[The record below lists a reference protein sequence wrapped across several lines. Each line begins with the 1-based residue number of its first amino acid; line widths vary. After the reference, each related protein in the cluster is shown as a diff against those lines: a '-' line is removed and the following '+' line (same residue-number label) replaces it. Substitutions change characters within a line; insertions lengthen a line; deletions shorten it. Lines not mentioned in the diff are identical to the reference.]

1 MALRYKVLALDLD
14 GTLTNSEKKI
24 TPRTRETLLRA
35 QKQGLK
41 IVLASG
47 RPPFGIKPIADQLEL
62 QKYGGY
68 ILAFNGGAVIDCTTG
83 ETLMQRTL
91 DMSFYPYLYSKGNT
105 QDFKIL
111 SYLGNDIACEDIEDE
126 YVRYEARLNG
136 MGLRKV
142 ENFLKEID
150 FPEPKFL
157 IVGKPEKLAVLE
169 QEIAGH
175 MQGVMSVYR
184 SEPFF
189 LELLPLGIDKADC
202 LDAFLKKIGFGRED
216 LMACGDGYNDLSM
229 IRYAGM
235 GVAMANA
242 QKEVLEAA
250 DHVTL
255 SNDEDGV
262 AAAVE
267 HLLLAGQ

>member
-1 MALRYKVLALDLD
+1 
-14 GTLTNSEKKI
+14 
-24 TPRTRETLLRA
+24 
-35 QKQGLK
+35 
-41 IVLASG
+41 
-47 RPPFGIKPIADQLEL
+47 
-62 QKYGGY
+62 
-68 ILAFNGGAVIDCTTG
+68 
-83 ETLMQRTL
+83 MQRTL
-91 DMSFYPYLYSKGNT
+91 DMSLYPYLYSKGNT
-105 QDFKIL
+105 EDFNIL
-111 SYLGNDIACEDIEDE
+111 SYLGDDIACEDIEDE

-142 ENFLKEID
+142 GNFLEEID

-157 IVGKPEKLAVLE
+157 IVGNPEKLALLE
-169 QEIAGH
+169 REIAEH
-175 MQGVMSVYR
+175 LKGVMSVYR

-202 LDAFLKKIGFGRED
+202 LDAFLKQIGYSQED

-235 GVAMANA
+235 GVAMKNA

-250 DHVTL
+250 DYVTL

-262 AAAVE
+262 AEAVE
-267 HLLLAGQ
+267 RILLQEEA

>member
-1 MALRYKVLALDLD
+1 MKYKVLALDLD

-24 TPRTRETLLRA
+24 TDRTRQTLIRA
-35 QKQGLK
+35 QEKGLK

-47 RPPFGIKPIADQLEL
+47 RPPFGIKPIAEQLEL
-62 QKYGGY
+62 KRFGGY
-68 ILAFNGGAVIDCTTG
+68 ILAFNGGAVIDCATG
-83 ETLMQRTL
+83 EPIMQRTL
-91 DMSFYPYLYSKGNT
+91 DMSLYPYLYSKGNT
-105 QDFKIL
+105 EDFNIL
-111 SYLGNDIACEDIEDE
+111 SYLGDDIACEDIEDE

-142 ENFLKEID
+142 GNFLEEID

-157 IVGKPEKLAVLE
+157 IVGNPEKLALLE
-169 QEIAGH
+169 REIAEH
-175 MQGVMSVYR
+175 LKGVMSVYR

-202 LDAFLKKIGFGRED
+202 LDAFLKQIGYSQED

-235 GVAMANA
+235 GVAMKNA

-250 DHVTL
+250 DYVTL

-262 AAAVE
+262 AEAVE
-267 HLLLAGQ
+267 RILLQEEA

>member
-1 MALRYKVLALDLD
+1 MALRYKILALDLD

-35 QKQGLK
+35 QQQGLK

-62 QKYGGY
+62 RKYGGY
-68 ILAFNGGAVIDCTTG
+68 ILAFNGGAVIDCATG

-91 DMSFYPYLYSKGNT
+91 DMSLYPYLYSKGST
-105 QDFKIL
+105 QDFNIL

-142 ENFLKEID
+142 DNFLREIN

-169 QEIAGH
+169 QEIAEH
-175 MQGVMSVYR
+175 MKGAMSVYR

-189 LELLPLGIDKADC
+189 LELLPLGIDKAVC
-202 LDAFLKKIGFGRED
+202 MDAFLKKIGYRRED

-262 AAAVE
+262 AAAVDDI
-267 HLLLAGQ
+267 LLQDC

>member
-14 GTLTNSEKKI
+14 GTLTNSKKVM

-35 QKQGLK
+35 QAQGLK

-47 RPPFGIKPIADQLEL
+47 RPPFGIKPIAEQLEL
-62 QKYGGY
+62 RKYGGY
-68 ILAFNGGAVIDCTTG
+68 ILAFNGGAVIDCSTG
-83 ETLMQRTL
+83 ETVMQRVL
-91 DMSFYPYLYSKGNT
+91 DMSLYPYLYSKAKAGGFN
-105 QDFKIL
+105 IL
-111 SYLGNDIACEDIEDE
+111 SYLGDDIACEDTGDE

-142 ENFLKEID
+142 GNFLEEIN

-157 IVGKPEKLAVLE
+157 IVGDPARMAVLE
-169 QEIAGH
+169 REIAGH
-175 MQGVMSVYR
+175 MEGRMSVYR

-189 LELLPLGIDKADC
+189 LELLPLGIDKAGC
-202 LDAFLKKIGFGRED
+202 LDTLLKRMGHCRGD
-216 LMACGDGYNDLSM
+216 LMACGDGYNDLGM

-242 QKEVLEAA
+242 QKEVREAA

-255 SNDEDGV
+255 GNDEDGV

-267 HLLLAGQ
+267 NILLQDC

>member
-1 MALRYKVLALDLD
+1 MKYKVLALDLD

-24 TPRTRETLLRA
+24 TDRTRQTLIRA
-35 QKQGLK
+35 QEKGLK

-47 RPPFGIKPIADQLEL
+47 RPPFGIKPIAEQLEL
-62 QKYGGY
+62 KHFGGY
-68 ILAFNGGAVIDCTTG
+68 ILAFNGGAVIDCATG
-83 ETLMQRTL
+83 ETIMQRTL
-91 DMSFYPYLYSKGNT
+91 DMNLYPYLYSKGNT
-105 QDFKIL
+105 EDFNIL
-111 SYLGNDIACEDIEDE
+111 SYLGDDIACEDIEDE

-142 ENFLKEID
+142 GNFLEEID

-157 IVGKPEKLAVLE
+157 IVGNPEKLALLE
-169 QEIAGH
+169 REIAEH
-175 MQGVMSVYR
+175 LKGVMSVYR

-202 LDAFLKKIGFGRED
+202 LDAFLKQIGYSQED

-235 GVAMANA
+235 GVAMKNA

-250 DHVTL
+250 DYVTL

-262 AAAVE
+262 AEAVE
-267 HLLLAGQ
+267 RILLQEEA

>member
-1 MALRYKVLALDLD
+1 
-14 GTLTNSEKKI
+14 
-24 TPRTRETLLRA
+24 
-35 QKQGLK
+35 
-41 IVLASG
+41 
-47 RPPFGIKPIADQLEL
+47 
-62 QKYGGY
+62 
-68 ILAFNGGAVIDCTTG
+68 
-83 ETLMQRTL
+83 MQRTL
-91 DMSFYPYLYSKGNT
+91 DMNLYPYLYSKGNT
-105 QDFKIL
+105 EDFNIL

-142 ENFLKEID
+142 GNFLEEID
-150 FPEPKFL
+150 IPEPKFL
-157 IVGKPEKLAVLE
+157 IVGNPEKLVLLE
-169 QEIAGH
+169 REIAEH
-175 MQGVMSVYR
+175 LKGVMSVYR

-202 LDAFLKKIGFGRED
+202 LDAFLKQIGYSQED

-235 GVAMANA
+235 GVAMKNA

-250 DHVTL
+250 DYVTL

-262 AAAVE
+262 AEAVE
-267 HLLLAGQ
+267 RILLQEEA

>member
-1 MALRYKVLALDLD
+1 MNTKYKVLALDLD
-14 GTLTNSEKKI
+14 GTLTNSQKQI
-24 TPRTRETLLRA
+24 TPHTRDTLIKA
-35 QKQGLK
+35 QQQGVQV
-41 IVLASG
+41 VLASG
-47 RPPFGIKPIADQLEL
+47 RPPYGIKPIADQLEL

-68 ILAFNGGAVIDCTTG
+68 ILAFNGGAVIDCATG
-83 ETLMQRTL
+83 ETIMQRTL
-91 DMSFYPYLYSKGNT
+91 DMSLYPYLYSKGNT
-105 QDFKIL
+105 QDFNIL
-111 SYLGNDIACEDIEDE
+111 SYLGEDIACEDIDDE

-142 ENFLKEID
+142 DNFLQAID

-157 IVGKPEKLAVLE
+157 IVGQPDKLALLE
-169 QEIAGH
+169 KELAAH
-175 MQGVMSVYR
+175 LQGVMNVYR

-202 LDAFLKKIGFGRED
+202 LDAFLKRIGRTREE
-216 LMACGDGYNDLSM
+216 LMVCGDGYNDRSM

-235 GVAMANA
+235 GVAMSNA
-242 QKEVLEAA
+242 QKEVLDAA

-262 AAAVE
+262 AVAVE
-267 HLLLAGQ
+267 RLILQEN

>member
-1 MALRYKVLALDLD
+1 MEMRYKVLALDLD

-24 TPRTRETLLRA
+24 TPRTRETLIRA
-35 QKQGLK
+35 QERGLK

-47 RPPFGIKPIADQLEL
+47 RPPFGIKPIAEQLEL
-62 QKYGGY
+62 KRYGGY
-68 ILAFNGGAVIDCTTG
+68 ILAFNGGAIIDCATG
-83 ETLMQRTL
+83 KTIMQRTL
-91 DMSFYPYLYSKGNT
+91 DMSLYPYLYSKGST
-105 QDFKIL
+105 EDFRIL
-111 SYLGNDIACEDIEDE
+111 SYLGDDIACEDTDNE

-142 ENFLKEID
+142 ENFLEAID

-157 IVGKPEKLAVLE
+157 IVGNPEKLAVLE
-169 QEIAGH
+169 REIASH

-202 LDAFLKKIGFGRED
+202 LDAFLRQIGLGQND

-229 IRYAGM
+229 IRYAAM

-250 DHVTL
+250 NHVTL

-262 AAAVE
+262 AEAVE
-267 HLLLAGQ
+267 RILLQD

>member
-1 MALRYKVLALDLD
+1 MNTKYKVLALDLD
-14 GTLTNSEKKI
+14 GTLTNSQKQI
-24 TPRTRETLLRA
+24 TPHTRNTLIKA
-35 QKQGLK
+35 QQQGVQV
-41 IVLASG
+41 VLASG
-47 RPPFGIKPIADQLEL
+47 RPPYGIKPIADQLEL

-83 ETLMQRTL
+83 ETIMQRTL
-91 DMSFYPYLYSKGNT
+91 DMSLYPYLYSKGNT
-105 QDFKIL
+105 QDFNIL
-111 SYLGNDIACEDIEDE
+111 SYLGEDIACEDIDDE

-142 ENFLKEID
+142 DNFLQAID

-157 IVGKPEKLAVLE
+157 IVGQPDKLALLE
-169 QEIAGH
+169 KELAAH
-175 MQGVMSVYR
+175 LQGVMNVYR

-202 LDAFLKKIGFGRED
+202 LDAFLKRIGRTREE
-216 LMACGDGYNDLSM
+216 LMVCGDGYNDLSM

-235 GVAMANA
+235 GVAMSNA
-242 QKEVLEAA
+242 QREVLDAA

-262 AAAVE
+262 AVAVE
-267 HLLLAGQ
+267 RLILQEN